1 MRRGESKSSENK
13 IEIRG
18 EELRIGAGTGVIFL
32 LRWFWMRIN
41 AWSEIVA
48 MAVSFACAFFFQI
61 VWSQVSDVTLLFWQ
75 KLLLTIAVTTV
86 AWLVATFLT
95 PSEDAA
101 LIAKFRASVRAKGRD
116 IGRGVLLT
124 FVVSLGVFLL
134 MYVIGRVIYA
144 M

>member
-1 MRRGESKSSENK
+1 M
-13 IEIRG
+13 
-18 EELRIGAGTGVIFL
+18 
-32 LRWFWMRIN
+32 
-41 AWSEIVA
+41 
-48 MAVSFACAFFFQI
+48 
-61 VWSQVSDVTLLFWQ
+61 SDVTLLFWQ

-86 AWLVATFLT
+86 AWLAATFLT
-95 PSEDAA
+95 PPEDAA

-116 IGRGVLLT
+116 IGRGILLT